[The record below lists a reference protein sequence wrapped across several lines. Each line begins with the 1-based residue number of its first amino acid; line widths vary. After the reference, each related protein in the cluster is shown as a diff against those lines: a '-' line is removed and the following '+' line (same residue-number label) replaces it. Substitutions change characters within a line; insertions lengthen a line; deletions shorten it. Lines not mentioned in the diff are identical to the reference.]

1 MADQIKKQLVSGLLW
16 NALEKFLL
24 QGVTFFIGIILAR
37 LLSPSDFGLIG
48 MLSVFLYIINAFVNS
63 GLNSALVQKHN
74 CSSLDYSTVFTV
86 NLVIAITGAVIL
98 FFAAPSIANFYHEPL
113 LTPITRVLG
122 INVILSA
129 LNIVHRSQLTI
140 KVDFKS
146 LAKIN
151 VINTIVGGTVGI
163 VMAYTGFGVWSLVGQ
178 SMASTLSGMILLP
191 IYSKWKP
198 SIRFSKQSFH
208 QLFGYGSKL
217 LVTSI
222 YSVIINN
229 ISTLFIGRTYSSKDL
244 GFYTKANQ
252 TPNTV
257 SNFIY
262 GILGTVTFPVMSEIK
277 EDKERMLRLYK
288 KALYTTAMLVFPMMM
303 LFCVLSKSFIVVALT
318 EKWLPCLTMMQ
329 LYCFARMFT
338 PLSALNISVLNASG
352 RSDLFMWMDLS
363 KAPLILGALAIT
375 IPISVE
381 AIVWG
386 STVVTI
392 ICFFINSY
400 LPGRLYGYG
409 AFKQLYDWRYIILS
423 VVIMTACVWLLV
435 HYLKNYWLQLILGSI
450 TGSIVYLVCCLLFG
464 VIKKEMLQELVVKIK
479 QKLIKIS

>member
-1 MADQIKKQLVSGLLW
+1 MVDSVRSKLVHGMFW

-48 MLSVFLYIINAFVNS
+48 MLTVFLLVINAFVNS
-63 GLNSALVQKHN
+63 GLNSALVQKHE
-74 CSSLDYSTVFTV
+74 CTALDYSTVFCV
-86 NLVIAITGAVIL
+86 NLVIAILGAIIL
-98 FFAAPSIANFYHEPL
+98 FFAAPFIAAFYHEPI
-113 LTPITRVLG
+113 LTPITRVIG
-122 INVILSA
+122 INVVLGA

-146 LAKIN
+146 LAQIN
-151 VINTIVGGTVGI
+151 VMTTIFGGIVGI
-163 VMAYTGFGVWSLVGQ
+163 VMAYTGFGVWALVGQ
-178 SMASTLSGMILLP
+178 SLTSTICGLVLFP

-198 SIRFSKQSFH
+198 SISFSMDSFR

-217 LVTSI
+217 LVTSV
-222 YSVIINN
+222 YSVLINN
-229 ISTLFIGRTYSSKDL
+229 ISTLFIGRTYSSQDL

-252 TPNTV
+252 TPNTI
-257 SNFIY
+257 SNFVY
-262 GILGTVTFPVMSEIK
+262 GILGSVTFPVMSEIK
-277 EDKERMLRLYK
+277 EDKERMVRLYK
-288 KALYTTAMLVFPMMM
+288 KALFTTALFVFPLMM
-303 LFCVLSKSFIVVALT
+303 LFCMLSRSFIIIALT

-363 KAPLILGALAIT
+363 KAPLILGALALT

-386 STVVTI
+386 NTIVTV

-409 AFKQLYDWRYIILS
+409 AFNQLKDWRYIILS
-423 VVIMTACVWLLV
+423 VALMC
-435 HYLKNYWLQLILGSI
+435 G
-450 TGSIVYLVCCLLFG
+450 IVYGYSQIVTNMWMQFFGGGIIGVLSYTFFCHIFKVIDYKALLHMIRTRSFY
-464 VIKKEMLQELVVKIK
+464 
-479 QKLIKIS
+479 

>member
-288 KALYTTAMLVFPMMM
+288 KALFTTAMLVFPMMM

-375 IPISVE
+375 ISISVE

-423 VVIMTACVWLLV
+423 VAIMTTCVWLLV
-435 HYLKNYWLQLILGSI
+435 HYLKNYWLQLILGGI
-450 TGSIVYLVCCLLFG
+450 VGSIVYLVCCLLFG

>member
-1 MADQIKKQLVSGLLW
+1 MADQVKKQLVSGLLW

-48 MLSVFLYIINAFVNS
+48 MLSVFLLIINAFVNS

-74 CSSLDYSTVFTV
+74 CSSLDFSTVFTV
-86 NLVIAITGAVIL
+86 NLVIAIMGAVIL
-98 FFAAPSIANFYHEPL
+98 YFAAPYIADFYHEPL

-122 INVILSA
+122 INVILGA

-146 LAKIN
+146 LAQIN
-151 VINTIVGGTVGI
+151 VINTIVGGTIGI

-198 SIRFSKQSFH
+198 SIRFSKQSFK

-252 TPNTV
+252 TPNTI
-257 SNFIY
+257 SSFIY

-288 KALYTTAMLVFPMMM
+288 KALFTTALFVFPVMM
-303 LFCVLSKSFIVVALT
+303 LFCVLSKSFIVIALT

-338 PLSALNISVLNASG
+338 PLSALNISILNASG

-386 STVVTI
+386 NTVVTI

-423 VVIMTACVWLLV
+423 VVLMCAIVYGYSLLV
-435 HYLKNYWLQLILGSI
+435 TNMWLQFLG
-450 TGSIVYLVCCLLFG
+450 GG
-464 VIKKEMLQELVVKIK
+464 VIGVLSYAFFCHIFKVIDYRSLYQMIK
-479 QKLIKIS
+479 TRNFYN

>member
-1 MADQIKKQLVSGLLW
+1 MADQVKKQLVSGLLW

-24 QGVTFFIGIILAR
+24 HGVTFFIGIVLAR

-48 MLSVFLYIINAFVNS
+48 MLSVFLQIINAFVNS
-63 GLNSALVQKHN
+63 GLNSALVQKHD
-74 CSSLDYSTVFTV
+74 CSSLDFSTVFTV
-86 NLVIAITGAVIL
+86 NLVIAIIGAVIL
-98 FFAAPSIANFYHEPL
+98 YFASPYIADFYHEPL

-122 INVILSA
+122 ITVVIGA

-146 LAKIN
+146 LAQIN
-151 VINTIVGGTVGI
+151 VVNTIVGGTVGI

-178 SMASTLSGMILLP
+178 SMASTLCGMILLP

-198 SIRFSKQSFH
+198 SIRFSKQSFN

-252 TPNTV
+252 TPNTI
-257 SNFIY
+257 SNFIF

-277 EDKERMLRLYK
+277 DDKERMLRLYK
-288 KALYTTAMLVFPMMM
+288 KALFTTALLVFPMMM
-303 LFCVLSKSFIVVALT
+303 LFCMLSKSFIVIALT

-409 AFKQLYDWRYIILS
+409 AFKQLHDWRYIILS
-423 VVIMTACVWLLV
+423 VVLMCAIVYGYSLLV
-435 HYLKNYWLQLILGSI
+435 TNMWLQFLG
-450 TGSIVYLVCCLLFG
+450 GG
-464 VIKKEMLQELVVKIK
+464 VIGVLSYASFCHFFKVIDYRSLYQMIK
-479 QKLIKIS
+479 TRNFYN

>member
-1 MADQIKKQLVSGLLW
+1 MDDSVRKQLVHGMFW

-24 QGVTFFIGIILAR
+24 QGVSFFIGIVLAR

-48 MLSVFLYIINAFVNS
+48 MLTVFLLVINAFVNS
-63 GLNSALVQKHN
+63 GLNSALVQKHV
-74 CSSLDYSTVFTV
+74 CTALDYSTVFTV
-86 NLVIAITGAVIL
+86 NLVISIVGAIIL
-98 FFAAPSIANFYHEPL
+98 FFAAPYIAAFYHEPI
-113 LTPITRVLG
+113 LTPITRVIG
-122 INVILSA
+122 INVVLSA

-146 LAKIN
+146 LAQIN
-151 VINTIVGGTVGI
+151 VISTIVSGIVGI

-178 SMASTLSGMILLP
+178 SLMSTVCGLILFP
-191 IYSKWKP
+191 VYSKWKP
-198 SIRFSKQSFH
+198 SVKFSMESFR

-222 YSVIINN
+222 YSVVISN

-252 TPNTV
+252 TPNTI
-257 SNFIY
+257 SNFVY
-262 GILGTVTFPVMSEIK
+262 GILGSVTFPVMSEIK
-277 EDKERMLRLYK
+277 EDKERMVRLYK
-288 KALYTTAMLVFPMMM
+288 KALFTTALFVFPFMM
-303 LFCVLSKSFIVVALT
+303 LFCMLSRSFIIIALT

-386 STVVTI
+386 NTIVTV

-400 LPGRLYGYG
+400 LPGKLYGYG
-409 AFKQLYDWRYIILS
+409 AFSQLKDWRYIILS
-423 VVIMTACVWLLV
+423 VVLMCGVVYAYSLFVT
-435 HYLKNYWLQLILGSI
+435 NMWLQF
-450 TGSIVYLVCCLLFG
+450 FG
-464 VIKKEMLQELVVKIK
+464 GGIIGVLAYAFFCHIF
-479 QKLIKIS
+479 KLIDYKSLFQMIKTRNFY

>member
-375 IPISVE
+375 ISISVE

-423 VVIMTACVWLLV
+423 VAIMTTCVWLLV
-435 HYLKNYWLQLILGSI
+435 HYLKNYWLQLILGGI
-450 TGSIVYLVCCLLFG
+450 VGSIVYLVCCLLFG

>member
-1 MADQIKKQLVSGLLW
+1 MADQVKKQLVSGLLW

-24 QGVTFFIGIILAR
+24 HGVTFFIGIILAR

-48 MLSVFLYIINAFVNS
+48 MLSVFLLIINAFVNS
-63 GLNSALVQKHN
+63 GLNSALVQKHD
-74 CSSLDYSTVFTV
+74 CSSLDFSTVFTV

-98 FFAAPSIANFYHEPL
+98 FFVAPSIANFYHEPL

-178 SMASTLSGMILLP
+178 SMASTLSGMVLLP

-198 SIRFSKQSFH
+198 SIRFSKQSFK

-252 TPNTV
+252 TPNTI

-277 EDKERMLRLYK
+277 EYKESMLRLYK
-288 KALYTTAMLVFPMMM
+288 KALYSTAMLVFPMMM

-423 VVIMTACVWLLV
+423 VVLMYAIVYGYSLLAT
-435 HYLKNYWLQLILGSI
+435 NMWLQF
-450 TGSIVYLVCCLLFG
+450 FG
-464 VIKKEMLQELVVKIK
+464 GGIIGVLSYAFFCHIFKVIDYRSLYQMVKTRRFYN
-479 QKLIKIS
+479 

>member
-1 MADQIKKQLVSGLLW
+1 MADQVKKQLVIGLLW

-24 QGVTFFIGIILAR
+24 QGVTFIIGIILAR

-48 MLSVFLYIINAFVNS
+48 MLSVFLLIINAFVNS

-86 NLVIAITGAVIL
+86 NLAIAITGAVIL
-98 FFAAPSIANFYHEPL
+98 FFAAPYIAGFYHEPL

-122 INVILSA
+122 INIILGA

-146 LAKIN
+146 LAQIN

-163 VMAYTGFGVWSLVGQ
+163 VMAYTDFGVWSLVGQ
-178 SMASTLSGMILLP
+178 SMTGTLCGMILLP

-198 SIRFSKQSFH
+198 SIRFSKQSFK

-252 TPNTV
+252 TPNTI

-288 KALYTTAMLVFPMMM
+288 KALFTTALFVFPMMM
-303 LFCVLSKSFIVVALT
+303 LFCMLSKSFIVIALT

-386 STVVTI
+386 NTVVTI

-423 VVIMTACVWLLV
+423 VVLMCAIVYGYSLLV
-435 HYLKNYWLQLILGSI
+435 TNMWLQFLG
-450 TGSIVYLVCCLLFG
+450 GG
-464 VIKKEMLQELVVKIK
+464 VIGVLSYAFFCHIFKVIDYRSLYQMIK
-479 QKLIKIS
+479 TRNFYN

>member
-1 MADQIKKQLVSGLLW
+1 MADQVKKQLVSGLLW

-24 QGVTFFIGIILAR
+24 QGVSFFIGIVLAR

-48 MLSVFLYIINAFVNS
+48 MLSVFLLIINAFVNS
-63 GLNSALVQKHN
+63 GLNSALVQKHH
-74 CSSLDYSTVFTV
+74 CSALDFSTVFTV
-86 NLVIAITGAVIL
+86 NLAIAITGAVIL

-140 KVDFKS
+140 NVDFKS
-146 LAKIN
+146 LAQIN

-178 SMASTLSGMILLP
+178 SMASTLCGMILLP

-198 SIRFSKQSFH
+198 SLRFSKQSFD

-252 TPNTV
+252 TPNTI

-277 EDKERMLRLYK
+277 DDKERMLRLYK
-288 KALYTTAMLVFPMMM
+288 KALFSTAMFVFPIMM

-363 KAPLILGALAIT
+363 KAPIILIALAIT

-386 STVVTI
+386 TLCHTI
-392 ICFFINSY
+392 ISFFINSY
-400 LPGRLYGYG
+400 LPGKLYGYG

-423 VVIMTACVWLLV
+423 VILMYAIVYGYCKVVPNM
-435 HYLKNYWLQLILGSI
+435 WLQL
-450 TGSIVYLVCCLLFG
+450 FG
-464 VIKKEMLQELVVKIK
+464 GGAIGVLSYAFFCHVFKVIDYKSLYQMVKNRSFY
-479 QKLIKIS
+479 Q

>member
-1 MADQIKKQLVSGLLW
+1 MGDSVRTHLVHGMFW

-24 QGVTFFIGIILAR
+24 QGITFFIGIILAR

-48 MLSVFLYIINAFVNS
+48 MLTVFLLVINAFVDS
-63 GLNSALVQKHN
+63 GLNSALVQKHE
-74 CSSLDYSTVFTV
+74 CTALDYSTVFFV
-86 NLVIAITGAVIL
+86 NLVIAIVGAIIL
-98 FFAAPSIANFYHEPL
+98 FLAAPFIAAFYHEPI
-113 LTPITRVLG
+113 LTPITRVIG
-122 INVILSA
+122 INVVLGA

-146 LAKIN
+146 LAQIN
-151 VINTIVGGTVGI
+151 VMTTIVGGIVGI
-163 VMAYTGFGVWSLVGQ
+163 VMAYTGFGVWSLVVQ
-178 SMASTLSGMILLP
+178 SLTRTICGLVLFP

-198 SIRFSKQSFH
+198 SIRFSMNSFR

-217 LVTSI
+217 LVTSV
-222 YSVIINN
+222 YSVLINN

-252 TPNTV
+252 TPNTI
-257 SNFIY
+257 SNFVY
-262 GILGTVTFPVMSEIK
+262 GILGSVTFPVMSEIK
-277 EDKERMLRLYK
+277 EDKERMVRLYK
-288 KALYTTAMLVFPMMM
+288 KALFTTALFVFPLMM
-303 LFCVLSKSFIVVALT
+303 LFCMLSRSFIIIALT

-386 STVVTI
+386 STLVTV

-409 AFKQLYDWRYIILS
+409 AFNQLKDWRYIILS
-423 VVIMTACVWLLV
+423 VVLMCGIVYAYSLFVTNM
-435 HYLKNYWLQLILGSI
+435 WLQFFG
-450 TGSIVYLVCCLLFG
+450 GG
-464 VIKKEMLQELVVKIK
+464 VIGVLSYAFFCHIFKVVDYKALLQMIK
-479 QKLIKIS
+479 TRSFY

>member
-1 MADQIKKQLVSGLLW
+1 MADLVKKQLVNGLLW

-24 QGVTFFIGIILAR
+24 QGITFFIGIVLAR

-48 MLSVFLYIINAFVNS
+48 MLTVFLLVLDAFVNS
-63 GLNSALVQKHN
+63 GLNSALVQKHD
-74 CSSLDYSTVFTV
+74 CTSLDFSTVFSV
-86 NLVIAITGAVIL
+86 NLVIAIAGAVIL
-98 FFAAPSIANFYHEPL
+98 FFAAPYIADFYHEPL
-113 LTPITRVLG
+113 LIPITRVLG
-122 INVILSA
+122 INVVLSA

-140 KVDFKS
+140 RVDFKS
-146 LAKIN
+146 LAQIN
-151 VINTIVGGTVGI
+151 VISTIVSGVIGI
-163 VMAYTGFGVWSLVGQ
+163 LMAYTGFGVWALVGQ
-178 SMASTLSGMILLP
+178 SLSRTVCGMVLFPL
-191 IYSKWKP
+191 YSKWTP
-198 SIRFSKQSFH
+198 SFRFSKQSFH

-222 YSVIINN
+222 YSVVINN
-229 ISTLFIGRTYSSKDL
+229 VATLFIGRTYTSKDL

-252 TPNTV
+252 TPNTI

-262 GILGTVTFPVMSEIK
+262 GILGTVSFPVMSEIK
-277 EDKERMLRLYK
+277 DDKERMLRLYK
-288 KALYTTAMLVFPMMM
+288 KSLFTTAMFVFPLMM
-303 LFCVLSKSFIVVALT
+303 LFFMLSKSFIVIALT

-386 STVVTI
+386 NMIVTV

-400 LPGRLYGYG
+400 LPGKLYGYG

-423 VVIMTACVWLLV
+423 VILMCMVVYGYCNLVDNMWIQFFGGGMIGVVSYACFCHLFKVIDFKSLYSMV
-435 HYLKNYWLQLILGSI
+435 KNRSFYQ
-450 TGSIVYLVCCLLFG
+450 
-464 VIKKEMLQELVVKIK
+464 
-479 QKLIKIS
+479 

>member
-1 MADQIKKQLVSGLLW
+1 MADQVKKQLVSGLLW

-24 QGVTFFIGIILAR
+24 HGVTFFIGIVLAR

-48 MLSVFLYIINAFVNS
+48 MLSVFLQIINAFVNS
-63 GLNSALVQKHN
+63 GLNSALVQKHD

-98 FFAAPSIANFYHEPL
+98 YFAAPSIANFYHEPL

-178 SMASTLSGMILLP
+178 SMASTLSGMVLLP

-198 SIRFSKQSFH
+198 SIRFSKQSFK

-252 TPNTV
+252 TPNTI

-303 LFCVLSKSFIVVALT
+303 LFCVLSKSFIVIALT

-423 VVIMTACVWLLV
+423 VVLMYAIVYGYSLLV
-435 HYLKNYWLQLILGSI
+435 TNMWLQFLG
-450 TGSIVYLVCCLLFG
+450 GG
-464 VIKKEMLQELVVKIK
+464 VIGVLSYASFCHFFKVIDYRSLYQMIK
-479 QKLIKIS
+479 TRNFYN

>member
-1 MADQIKKQLVSGLLW
+1 MGDSVRSQLVHGMFW

-24 QGVTFFIGIILAR
+24 QGVSFFIGIVLAR
-37 LLSPSDFGLIG
+37 LLSPSDFGLLG
-48 MLSVFLYIINAFVNS
+48 MLTVFLLVINSFVNS
-63 GLNSALVQKHN
+63 GLNSALVQKHE
-74 CSSLDYSTVFTV
+74 CSALDYSTVFTV
-86 NLVIAITGAVIL
+86 NLVISILGAIIL
-98 FFAAPSIANFYHEPL
+98 FFSAPYIAAFYHEPI
-113 LTPITRVLG
+113 LTPITRVIG
-122 INVILSA
+122 INVVLGA

-146 LAKIN
+146 LAQIN
-151 VINTIVGGTVGI
+151 VISTIVSGIVGI

-178 SMASTLSGMILLP
+178 SLMSTICGLVLFP

-198 SIRFSKQSFH
+198 SVKFSMDSFR

-217 LVTSI
+217 LVTNI
-222 YSVIINN
+222 YSVLINN

-252 TPNTV
+252 TPNTI
-257 SNFIY
+257 SNFVY
-262 GILGTVTFPVMSEIK
+262 GILGSVTFPVMSEIK
-277 EDKERMLRLYK
+277 EDKERMVRLYK
-288 KALYTTAMLVFPMMM
+288 KALFTTALCVFPLMM
-303 LFCVLSKSFIVVALT
+303 LFCMLSKSFIIIALT

-329 LYCFARMFT
+329 LYCFARLFT

-386 STVVTI
+386 NTVVTV

-400 LPGRLYGYG
+400 LPGKLYGYG
-409 AFKQLYDWRYIILS
+409 AFEQLKDWRFIILS
-423 VVIMTACVWLLV
+423 VALMCGVVYVFSQLV
-435 HYLKNYWLQLILGSI
+435 HNMWFQFFGGGIIGVLSYAFFSHIFKVVDYKALLQMIR
-450 TGSIVYLVCCLLFG
+450 TRTFY
-464 VIKKEMLQELVVKIK
+464 
-479 QKLIKIS
+479 